1 MNRREKVRVCILYP
15 ADPMGVIPGG
25 IDSVIRGIL
34 RWAPNDLEMSIV
46 GVSTDPERRPLSR
59 WISCS
64 IGGRAFEFF
73 PLIKFEKSGRQAKL
87 PLTLRYIA
95 AILGV
100 RGQITA
106 DVLEFHR
113 IEPCLPFINDVRPK
127 TVVLHQNMRVIH
139 NKGSDI
145 RWKYF
150 PGLYF
155 ALEKY
160 ILPRVQSVF
169 CVRED
174 AVEDYKMRFP
184 DQAHQFHFTPT
195 WFDTE
200 VFRPPSDSERRSARE
215 QIFAQFRFPEN
226 SRIFAWVGRMDRQKN
241 PLLLVDAFHRLHQTA
256 PDTRLLLVGDGVLRE
271 QVEKRIEG
279 HGLQKQVVLC
289 GLKPAWVIAGYLHAS
304 DVFVLTSAYEGMP
317 ICVLEALGSGLPV
330 VSTDVG
336 EISRVVRSGVN
347 GELVTVHEPDYVAAA
362 MAKCLE
368 ASERYRGQASYEAVT
383 EFTPEKVLLPIYD
396 NYRRLARTSVE

>member
-1 MNRREKVRVCILYP
+1 
-15 ADPMGVIPGG
+15 MGVIPGG

-46 GVSTDPERRPLSR
+46 GVTTDPESRPLNK

-73 PLIKFEKSGRQAKL
+73 PVIKFEKSGRQAKV

-95 AILGV
+95 AIMGA
-100 RGQITA
+100 RKQITA

-113 IEPCLPFINDVRPK
+113 IEPCLAFISDMRPK
-127 TVVLHQNMRVIH
+127 TVVMHQNMSVIR

-145 RWKYF
+145 RWKHF

-155 ALEKY
+155 ALERY

-174 AVEDYKMRFP
+174 AVEDYKRRFP
-184 DQAHQFHFTPT
+184 DQSHQFHFTPT

-200 VFRPPSDSERRSARE
+200 VFRPPSEPQRCSARE
-215 QIFAQFRFPEN
+215 QVFAEFGFPEN

-241 PLLLVDAFHRLHQTA
+241 PLLLVDAFHRLHQST
-256 PDTRLLLVGDGVLRE
+256 PDACLLLVGDGVLRE
-271 QVEKRIEG
+271 QVEKRIKT
-279 HGLQKQVVLC
+279 HGLQRQIVLC
-289 GLKPAWVIAGYLHAS
+289 GLKPASVIAGYLQAS
-304 DVFVLTSAYEGMP
+304 DVFVLPSAYEGMP

-330 VSTDVG
+330 VATDVG
-336 EISRVVRSGVN
+336 EISRVVHSGVN
-347 GELVTVHEPDYVAAA
+347 GELITVHDAKHVAEG
-362 MAKCLE
+362 MAQCLNK
-368 ASERYRGQASYEAVT
+368 AERYRGQPSSSAVT
-383 EFTPEKVLLPIYD
+383 DFTPEKVLLPIYE
-396 NYRRLARTSVE
+396 NYRRLARGAV